1 MSKKSTPEEVQ
12 HSAQYPPVVDV
23 CCGSRSFWFDK
34 KDPRALFLDIRRET
48 HEAKDKTMAKGF
60 QEIVIDPDI
69 QCDFTNLPLPDDSF
83 ALVVFD
89 PPHLRYNGASGLTHK
104 KYGTLPEN
112 WRSML
117 RQGFKECFRILK
129 HEGVLIFKWASTE
142 IKVSEVLALTD
153 QKPLF
158 GHKSG
163 KQQNTHWIAFL
174 KQK

>member
-48 HEAKDKTMAKGF
+48 HEAKDTTRAKGF

-112 WRSML
+112 WRSQERDLKLEVKIAKFEPELDGAL
-117 RQGFKECFRILK
+117 RLELEAESRGPI
-129 HEGVLIFKWASTE
+129 
-142 IKVSEVLALTD
+142 
-153 QKPLF
+153 
-158 GHKSG
+158 
-163 KQQNTHWIAFL
+163 N
-174 KQK
+174 